1 MGATRRV
8 REIPK
13 ADVKI
18 HGDQAMLGWALASFV
33 FAVVAGYLGVIGLS
47 SATLAVALIFLMSLV
62 ISFVV
67 PAARGESVT

>member
-1 MGATRRV
+1 
-8 REIPK
+8 
-13 ADVKI
+13 
-18 HGDQAMLGWALASFV
+18 MLGWALASFV